1 MNVEDLYAQYL
12 EAEDLLMKLLGVV
25 SVVCMLICSF
35 GVFSLVSLT
44 CRQRQKEI
52 AIRKINGAT
61 IRDILTIF
69 VKEYTLM
76 SFVSAVI
83 AFTAGYA
90 VMKKWIEGYML
101 QTSISLWL
109 FVGIYVLV
117 LLIIAMCIGYRVWK
131 AANENPADVVKSE

>member
-1 MNVEDLYAQYL
+1 
-12 EAEDLLMKLLGVV
+12 MKLLGVV
-25 SVVCMLICSF
+25 SVVCMLISAF

-44 CRQRQKEI
+44 CKQRQKEI

-61 IRDILTIF
+61 IRDVLTIF

-76 SFVSAVI
+76 SLISASI
-83 AFTAGYA
+83 AFTVGY
-90 VMKKWIEGYML
+90 VIMKQWIADYTL
-101 QTSISLWL
+101 QTPINLWL
-109 FVGIYVLV
+109 FIGIYVLV